1 MVVLTAFRGLDG
13 VASFGADSA
22 GLTSGNVA
30 TPLADGALIVLTTSM
45 FVDRAGVNLD
55 NQPIAPDHVVG
66 TLYADRDAREWL
78 ATQGCG

>member
-1 MVVLTAFRGLDG
+1 MVLTAFRGLDG

-30 TPLADGALIVLTTSM
+30 TPLADGALIV
-45 FVDRAGVNLD
+45 DRAGVNLD
-55 NQPIAPDHVVG
+55 NQPIAPGHVVG